1 MSELR
6 NNLEKLRDE
15 YRSHRY
21 PGSLAADLAR
31 RPAQERRRVTLGRIA
46 AAASV
51 ITALAAAVVMWMTIE
66 PAVTPVGPES
76 PGGES
81 MIAAADPDVHVSDLG
96 AMPALPAELP
106 LMPEAV
112 ESISEVVPSLSD
124 LGGMPEMPS
133 MDLNFSYGDDT
144 ETSEDSV

>member
-31 RPAQERRRVTLGRIA
+31 RPAQAVRRVTFGRIA

-51 ITALAAAVVMWMTIE
+51 ITALAATVAIWMSIE
-66 PAVTPVGPES
+66 PAVTPVGPAQT

-81 MIAAADPDVHVSDLG
+81 AVAVVEMHDLG
-96 AMPALPAELP
+96 AMPAMPDELP
-106 LMPEAV
+106 LVPAEAQA
-112 ESISEVVPSLSD
+112 ISEAAPSLSD
-124 LGGMPEMPS
+124 LGSMPEMPS
-133 MDLNFSYGDDT
+133 MNLDLSYGDDT
-144 ETSEDSV
+144 ETPEDSV

>member
-31 RPAQERRRVTLGRIA
+31 RPAAARRVTFGRIA

-51 ITALAAAVVMWMTIE
+51 ITALAAAVAIWMSIG
-66 PAVTPVGPES
+66 PAVTPVAPS

-81 MIAAADPDVHVSDLG
+81 AISAAVEMTDLG
-96 AMPALPAELP
+96 AMPALPDELT

-112 ESISEVVPSLSD
+112 ESIPEIVPSLSD

>member
-15 YRSHRY
+15 YRSQRY

-31 RPAQERRRVTLGRIA
+31 RPAQAVRRVTFGRIA

-51 ITALAAAVVMWMTIE
+51 ITALAATVAIWMSIE
-66 PAVTPVGPES
+66 PAVTPVAPS

-81 MIAAADPDVHVSDLG
+81 AVAVVEMNDLG
-96 AMPALPAELP
+96 AMPAMPDELP
-106 LMPEAV
+106 LVPAEAQA
-112 ESISEVVPSLSD
+112 ISEAAPSLSD
-124 LGGMPEMPS
+124 LGSMPEMPS
-133 MDLNFSYGDDT
+133 MNLDLSYGDDT
-144 ETSEDSV
+144 ETPEDSV

>member
-21 PGSLAADLAR
+21 PGSLATDLAR
-31 RPAQERRRVTLGRIA
+31 RPAQAVRRVTFGRIA

-51 ITALAAAVVMWMTIE
+51 ITALAAAVVMWMSIE
-66 PAVTPVGPES
+66 PAVTPVAPS
-76 PGGES
+76 PGGVS
-81 MIAAADPDVHVSDLG
+81 AIAAAVEINDLG
-96 AMPALPAELP
+96 AMPAMPDELP
-106 LMPEAV
+106 LVPAEA
-112 ESISEVVPSLSD
+112 EAISEIVPSLSD

>member
-31 RPAQERRRVTLGRIA
+31 RPAQAVRRVTLGRIA

-51 ITALAAAVVMWMTIE
+51 ITALAAAVAIWMSIE
-66 PAVTPVGPES
+66 PAVTPVAPAR
-76 PGGES
+76 GGES
-81 MIAAADPDVHVSDLG
+81 AVAVIEMNDLG
-96 AMPALPAELP
+96 AMPAMPDELP
-106 LMPEAV
+106 LVPAEA
-112 ESISEVVPSLSD
+112 ETISEIVPSLSD

-133 MDLNFSYGDDT
+133 MTFDLSYGDDT
-144 ETSEDSV
+144 ENSEDSV

>member
-6 NNLEKLRDE
+6 DNLEKLRDE

-31 RPAQERRRVTLGRIA
+31 RPAAARRVTFGRIA

-51 ITALAAAVVMWMTIE
+51 ITALAAAVAVWVSIE
-66 PAVTPVGPES
+66 PAVTPVGPAPS
-76 PGGES
+76 PGVENAVAVVE
-81 MIAAADPDVHVSDLG
+81 MNDLG
-96 AMPALPAELP
+96 GMPAMPDELP
-106 LMPEAV
+106 LVPAEAQV
-112 ESISEVVPSLSD
+112 ISEAAPSLSD

-133 MDLNFSYGDDT
+133 MSLDLSYGDDT
-144 ETSEDSV
+144 QSSEDSV

>member
-15 YRSHRY
+15 YRSQRY
-21 PGSLAADLAR
+21 PGSLAADVAR
-31 RPAQERRRVTLGRIA
+31 RPAAARRVTFGRIA

-51 ITALAAAVVMWMTIE
+51 ITALAAAVAIWMSIE
-66 PAVTPVGPES
+66 PAVTPVGPS
-76 PGGES
+76 RGGES
-81 MIAAADPDVHVSDLG
+81 AIATAVEINDLG
-96 AMPALPAELP
+96 AMPAMPDELP
-106 LMPEAV
+106 LVPADAEA
-112 ESISEVVPSLSD
+112 ISEIVPSLSD

-133 MDLNFSYGDDT
+133 MSFDLSYGDDT